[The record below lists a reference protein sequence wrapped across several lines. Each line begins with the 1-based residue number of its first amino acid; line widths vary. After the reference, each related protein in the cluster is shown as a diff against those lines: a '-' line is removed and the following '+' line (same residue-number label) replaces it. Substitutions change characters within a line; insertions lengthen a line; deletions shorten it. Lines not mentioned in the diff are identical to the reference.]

1 MADTNLKPHDIL
13 PLLPI
18 LKGAGLSIHQFECD
32 DYSNITVCNPE
43 IVGHLF

>member
-18 LKGAGLSIHQFECD
+18 LKGAGLVIQQFECG
-32 DYSNITVCNPE
+32 DYSNIIACNKE
-43 IVGHLF
+43 VAGYLF